1 MFLDLIRLGP
11 RRLGSEVDRGQQSL
25 LCKRVLNCGSQKPS
39 YGDEIQEHV
48 LLQRGQHGGED
59 DIHTRPGGPQSD
71 VDEAGD
77 GGDGAGG
84 ALTSHMEGII
94 VNTVSSNSSKGRAAI
109 EWIVEKLGNECRAL
123 SLSSSLEKLKSEYV
137 DLKHQVAESIIN
149 PARQSI
155 EELQGELKTDLER
168 LSKFELA
175 KLGSLELAKLREL
188 QLSLPSPPTL
198 KAEENP
204 RPSL

>member
-1 MFLDLIRLGP
+1 M
-11 RRLGSEVDRGQQSL
+11 
-25 LCKRVLNCGSQKPS
+25 
-39 YGDEIQEHV
+39 
-48 LLQRGQHGGED
+48 GGV
-59 DIHTRPGGPQSD
+59 P
-71 VDEAGD
+71 
-77 GGDGAGG
+77 
-84 ALTSHMEGII
+84 LTSYMEGII

-155 EELQGELKTDLER
+155 EELKIDLER

>member
-1 MFLDLIRLGP
+1 M
-11 RRLGSEVDRGQQSL
+11 
-25 LCKRVLNCGSQKPS
+25 
-39 YGDEIQEHV
+39 
-48 LLQRGQHGGED
+48 
-59 DIHTRPGGPQSD
+59 
-71 VDEAGD
+71 
-77 GGDGAGG
+77 
-84 ALTSHMEGII
+84 
-94 VNTVSSNSSKGRAAI
+94 
-109 EWIVEKLGNECRAL
+109 
-123 SLSSSLEKLKSEYV
+123 
-137 DLKHQVAESIIN
+137 AESIIN